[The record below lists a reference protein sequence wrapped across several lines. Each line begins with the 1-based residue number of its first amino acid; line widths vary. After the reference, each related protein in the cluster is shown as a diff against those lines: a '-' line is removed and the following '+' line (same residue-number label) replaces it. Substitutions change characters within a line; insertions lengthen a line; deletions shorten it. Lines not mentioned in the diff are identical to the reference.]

1 MINIV
6 HVKQNKARPLSSDL
20 ALEIGDSILI
30 SGKEE
35 AVPFVGSR
43 KNQKLHILL
52 ISPIGTI
59 IDSDQ
64 VRLEETGLR
73 KIYSFPITPD
83 LYSGTYFLQIE
94 GDYKLREKVN
104 IRTNKHLIYRWILF
118 YGVQLKNPNNFPLN
132 NFVLDVMIPPSIS
145 PIQQVLNAE
154 SNHKPTKLITDDDGN
169 RWLRFYF
176 HQINPREKIT
186 IAYKADIVTRLVAY
200 DITRLRGEEQNI
212 ETLYPQVFKKYT
224 KSEPFLESSNDSIAN
239 IAKKYLSH
247 SPLSKVLAFLKYV
260 KENLV
265 YVPQDGDYGATYAI
279 ENKLGDCTEFSSL
292 FVSLCRAGN
301 VPARLT
307 TSIILSEYEGWVH
320 HSQAEFFANGVWFPI
335 DPTLQH
341 DFRYLYRNPSCI
353 ILQRGNTL
361 GDSNIREVSYSY
373 DDINQHEISMHAH
386 KAVKWDKGL
395 AEGKKRTSNENYRKT
410 KGTMFENLN
419 WKFSLPSLDLDKH
432 DKTIEIRVTTSNT
445 APIHKP
451 FSIPV
456 HLYNRSD
463 EGIIGTL
470 RVSFTRG
477 GIYTN
482 HLYPMLL
489 EANSH
494 EPKMVEI
501 PATNFLGPTF
511 IELIFQDDNGNKIG
525 YEQKKINFH

>member
-6 HVKQNKARPLSSDL
+6 HVKQNKTRPLSSDL

-30 SGKEE
+30 SGKQDE
-35 AVPFVGSR
+35 VPLVGSR
-43 KNQKLHILL
+43 RNQKLHILL

-59 IDSDQ
+59 IDSNQ

-83 LYSGTYFLQIE
+83 LFSGTYFLQIE
-94 GDYKLREKVN
+94 GDYKRREKVN
-104 IRTNKHLIYRWILF
+104 IRTNKHLIYRWVLF
-118 YGVQLKNPNNFPLN
+118 YGVQLSNPNNFPLN
-132 NFVLDVMIPPSIS
+132 NFVLDIMIPPSIS
-145 PIQQVLNAE
+145 PIQQVLNVE
-154 SNHKPTKLITDDDGN
+154 SNHKPTKLITDDEGN

-186 IAYKADIVTRLVAY
+186 VAYKADLITRLVAY
-200 DITRLRGEEQNI
+200 DITRIRGEEENV
-212 ETLYPQVFKKYT
+212 EKFYPEVFQKYT
-224 KSEPFLESSNDSIAN
+224 KSEPFLDSSNRDIAN
-239 IAKKYLSH
+239 IARKYSSH
-247 SPLSKVLAFLKYV
+247 SPLSKVLAFLKYI
-260 KENLV
+260 KENLI

-292 FVSLCRAGN
+292 FVSLCRAAN

-320 HSQAEFFANGVWFPI
+320 HSQAEFFVNGVWFPI

-341 DFRYLYRNPSCI
+341 DFRYLYRSPSCI

-361 GDSNIREVSYSY
+361 GNSNIREVRFSY
-373 DDINQHEISMHAH
+373 DDMNQHEISFHTH
-386 KAVKWDKGL
+386 KEVKWDKGL
-395 AEGKKRTSNENYRKT
+395 VKGRKRIST
-410 KGTMFENLN
+410 KDHSKIKGSLFEEIN
-419 WKFSLPSLDLDKH
+419 WKFSFPSLDLDKQN
-432 DKTIEIRVTTSNT
+432 KTIEIRVTAPDS

-456 HLYNRSD
+456 HLYNRND
-463 EGIIGTL
+463 EGVIGTL
-470 RVSFTRG
+470 RVSFSRG
-477 GIYTN
+477 GLYTN
-482 HLYPMLL
+482 HLFPLVL

-511 IELIFQDDNGNKIG
+511 IEFIFQDDNGNKIG
-525 YEQKKINFH
+525 YEQKKVNFH